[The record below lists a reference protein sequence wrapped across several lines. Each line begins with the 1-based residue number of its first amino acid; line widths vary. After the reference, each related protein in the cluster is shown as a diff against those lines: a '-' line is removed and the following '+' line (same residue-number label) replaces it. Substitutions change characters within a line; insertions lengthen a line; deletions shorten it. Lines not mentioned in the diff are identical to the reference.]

1 MLRGA
6 CQSSGNIVGRTQLR
20 EIFESLR
27 KQAAKYRYWEASE
40 YWDQAVPS
48 KNWLHSTSGDSPEA
62 GAPHGASHGV
72 HTGQSPTNSETTPKG
87 SIKTE
92 LLQEAMKHVPKYGWS
107 DATLQ
112 VAASEL
118 GLSFAVLGALP
129 RGPGHLI
136 DYFHAICNDELEKQ
150 LFENRGS
157 SSDTESWTTMDRL
170 EYGACARLQMVLP
183 YIGRLPLTTVNCS
196 IFSNIII

>member
-6 CQSSGNIVGRTQLR
+6 CQSSGHIVGRTQLR
-20 EIFESLR
+20 EVFESLR
-27 KQAAKYRYWEASE
+27 KQAAKDRYWEASE
-40 YWDQAVPS
+40 YWEQAVPS
-48 KNWLHSTSGDSPEA
+48 KTWLHSTSGDSPEA
-62 GAPHGASHGV
+62 DGRSHGV
-72 HTGQSPTNSETTPKG
+72 HTEQFPTNSATTPKA

-136 DYFHAICNDELEKQ
+136 DYFHARCNNKLEKQ
-150 LFENRGS
+150 LYANRGC